1 MRTIDRRL
9 RRLEDRFG
17 PPVET
22 EYLRELP
29 RRIEAGLRHL
39 VEVWG
44 KPYIPWRPSVQVLG
58 LTLAETILRGRE
70 TCQTDDAIA
79 SDITC

>member
-22 EYLRELP
+22 EYTREL
-29 RRIEAGLRHL
+29 RRQLAAGGWQQQGANLTRL
-39 VEVWG
+39 WG
-44 KPYIPWRPSVQVLG
+44 RSTSIAG
-58 LTLAETILRGRE
+58 LTLAE
-70 TCQTDDAIA
+70 AIVRRLERA
-79 SDITC
+79 RRAFG